1 MTKPYCSKRH
11 GMPNGAA
18 PAYPLNCKY
27 CGAKNTNFD
36 WYCTKCYR
44 CLDCQRIIKSK
55 IDGPV
60 VMAIKGLPMIPKY
73 DRNVVRTYC
82 LTEGKECIK
91 DKNSEVIVRG
101 KDLVQQ
107 VLDGDLDLVK

>member
-1 MTKPYCSKRH
+1 
-11 GMPNGAA
+11 
-18 PAYPLNCKY
+18 
-27 CGAKNTNFD
+27 
-36 WYCTKCYR
+36 
-44 CLDCQRIIKSK
+44 
-55 IDGPV
+55 
-60 VMAIKGLPMIPKY
+60 MAIKGLPMIPKY